1 MSLTKYHF
9 DFNLENCVFMVWPI
23 RENSNPSIH
32 NQSHFQFFFTLQ
44 EIKEY
49 MLFLIVSTLVSRN
62 LNFLFFYS
70 IINTN

>member
-9 DFNLENCVFMVWPI
+9 DFNLENCVLWFDLLERIVI
-23 RENSNPSIH
+23 LLFIINLIFNS
-32 NQSHFQFFFTLQ
+32 FFTFQ

-62 LNFLFFYS
+62 LNFLFF
-70 IINTN
+70 IL